1 MIYCD
6 TIKMAQTKKII
17 IYAVTALIL
26 FASCTESSRLSWV
39 LEQAGENRV
48 VLEQV
53 LEHYKYDKEKRKA
66 AEFLIYNMP
75 FYRGESVR
83 EIDTIKAVRKDM
95 FLNEDFSKEKMKE
108 WKKKNWTPV
117 CYRSDIRLMSAD
129 LLIENID
136 YAFKAWREH
145 SWCKHYTFEEFCE
158 YVLPY
163 RLFDEPLES
172 WRKMYYDKYSVVLD
186 SLYQGTDVVEAGRL
200 LAAYLKD
207 EGYFFGYNFNISHIG
222 PSFLFKYRTGYCS
235 DFCDVVA
242 YVFRSVG
249 IPVAVDYY
257 LQSPSNNSTH
267 SWNAIVDTTGRAVH
281 FNYTDEFPIGRE
293 VPMNRK
299 SGKVYRYCFGVQ
311 KEKYNGLYE
320 DFSVPSIFRQPFT
333 KDVSEEYYGEATSK
347 VCIEGQPCCE
357 QWAYLSIYTGNK
369 YKEVDVAPI
378 TKGKAVFR
386 HLEHD
391 VLYHP
396 TISKVGNT
404 FASGFPFM
412 LDSLGN
418 QRIFKPDLRQLH
430 EVCLTRKYPMRKEA
444 GHLVKIVDIR
454 IEGSNEP
461 HFVKPELLYCVKDTP
476 TTNYNVFLS
485 ESHSPFRYIRLK
497 GSEKRKMGVAEW
509 HLYEYGNEGT
519 PIQPASISHGNV
531 EEPNWERAK
540 NTFMDGDWVTW
551 FAATYKGSEL
561 VQDLG
566 RPHRIEKILLIP
578 QNDDN
583 FVRKDDEYELFFQ
596 NGADGWISLG
606 KKKAAGTT
614 ISFRVPDNAVLWL
627 KNHTRGKEERCFFM
641 DGEVQIFP

>member
-1 MIYCD
+1 MLL
-6 TIKMAQTKKII
+6 KKII
-17 IYAVTALIL
+17 PYSAIVLTL
-26 FASCTESSRLSWV
+26 FSSCTQNRRLSWG
-39 LEQAGENRV
+39 LEQAENNRV

-53 LEHYKYDKEKRKA
+53 LVHYKDDSDKRKA
-66 AEFLIYNMP
+66 AEFLICNMP

-83 EIDTIKAVRKDM
+83 EIDTIKAVRRDM
-95 FLNEDFSKEKMKE
+95 FLYEDFSKEKMKE
-108 WKKKNWTPV
+108 WKKKNWSPV
-117 CYRSDIRLMSAD
+117 RYPSDIRLMDAN

-136 YAFKAWREH
+136 YAFKAWRERP
-145 SWCKHYTFEEFCE
+145 WCKRYTFEDFCE

-163 RLFDEPLES
+163 RLFDEPLEP

-200 LAAYLKD
+200 LAAYLKE

-249 IPVAVDYY
+249 IPVAIDYY

-267 SWNAIVDTTGRAVH
+267 SWNAIIDTTGRAVH
-281 FNYTDEFPIGRE
+281 FNYTDKFPIGRE

-299 SGKVYRYCFGVQ
+299 SGKVYRYCFGLQ
-311 KEKYNGLYE
+311 KEKYDGLYE
-320 DFSVPSIFRQPFT
+320 DLSVPGIFRQPFT
-333 KDVSEEYYGEATSK
+333 IDVSEEYYGSATSK
-347 VCIEGQPCCE
+347 VCIEGQPLDDK
-357 QWAYLSIYTGNK
+357 WSYLSIYTGK
-369 YKEVDVAPI
+369 EYKVVDVAPI
-378 TKGKAVFR
+378 VNGKSVYR

-396 TISKVGNT
+396 TIAKAGHII
-404 FASGFPFM
+404 ASGFPFM

-418 QRIFKPDLRQLH
+418 QRTFKPDLNRMR

-454 IEGSNEP
+454 VEGSNESN
-461 HFVKPELLYCVKDTP
+461 FMKPELLYCVKDTP

-485 ESHSPFRYIRLK
+485 ESRSSFRYIRLK

-509 HLYEYGNEGT
+509 HLYEYGNANT
-519 PIQPASISHGNV
+519 PIRPVSISHGNV

-540 NTFMDGDWVTW
+540 DTFMDGDWVSW
-551 FAATYKGSEL
+551 FAATFKGAEL

-566 RPHRIEKILLIP
+566 HPYRIDKILLIP

-583 FVRKDDEYELFFQ
+583 FVRKGDDYELFFQ
-596 NGADGWISLG
+596 NGSEGWCSLG
-606 KKKAAGTT
+606 RKTATGTS
-614 ISFRVPDNAVLWL
+614 IRFRVPENAVLWL
-627 KNHTRGKEERCFFM
+627 KNHTRGKEERCFYM